1 MIGQVCVRAIDV
13 ACTFVCIP
21 VINIVCT
28 PVCVF
33 VCIFVFLFS
42 QCVKPQTYA
51 PFCLGVYEEEKR
63 TAGSFQVIPF
73 YYLELAQTLFRE
85 TPCDTF
91 GEENFAK
98 VGLGLDTGAKCY
110 SCCHDDSQ
118 STS

>member
-1 MIGQVCVRAIDV
+1 MYARV
-13 ACTFVCIP
+13 FVCLCMC
-21 VINIVCT
+21 VC
-28 PVCVF
+28 VCVF